1 MTNLL
6 INTPLARPGTQSGVT
21 TWQLLTISTLGL
33 LISACS
39 MQPAEPGAATDGGTG
54 LSQRTGP
61 VIEAPAEFIAESAYL
76 EDNRFYI
83 RYRSGSEV
91 AYTAGTWHKPA
102 LPAMEG
108 AGLPASK
115 RTAGVATEVTLQA
128 VQKAAWQTSPAAGRQ
143 ALHILPATHWATVFH
158 LLRKTLTPAQ
168 QHTGAVIDILQL
180 EEWFTWYDDTGTLQW
195 ALIENKPA
203 DVHVKY
209 SYSFEQVLEV
219 LLSVLSDYVAAE
231 AVTGRQLLLNT
242 GVAGP
247 DATPFVYADLDAG
260 RVLFLTSRPVDS
272 RAPGTS
278 SDIAPVRITTHVVIG
293 QVRSLV
299 ERPVTSIGRLFA
311 RTSQDMVDTLHRT
324 VLLPQRTE
332 HVPPLSKAP
341 GMDLPAWERRLDEI
355 TGTQASTGRMSY
367 LVDGVEFFPRLIDVM
382 QSARE
387 SIDIRMYIFDDDDYA
402 IKLADILRARSREVG
417 IRVLLDGLGT
427 IGSSM
432 EEAESLP
439 ARHRAPASIFD
450 YLRKDSRIKV
460 KSISNFWLTGD
471 HSKSIVVDKHI
482 GFIGGMN
489 FGREYRYDWH
499 DMMIEL
505 EGPVVD
511 ILREDFF
518 RAWVHERFLGDLQ
531 LMLRKYKPAG
541 RDTQAGD
548 YPVRVLFTRPMDS
561 QIYRAQLAAIR
572 NAKSYI
578 YIENAYFTD
587 DAILDALIRAR
598 ARGVDVRM
606 IMPLRSDFGVMS
618 RNNVLVA
625 NTLLEN
631 GIRVYIYPGMS
642 HLKAAVYDGWICL
655 GSANFDKLSLRIN
668 KEINIATSHP
678 QPVDDLLERVFMPD
692 MAASVELTEP
702 FPENWLDFLV
712 EMMADHL

>member
-1 MTNLL
+1 M
-6 INTPLARPGTQSGVT
+6 PGTLPGLSA
-21 TWQLLTISTLGL
+21 WRLLTIGILGL
-33 LISACS
+33 LVSACS
-39 MQPAEPGAATDGGTG
+39 TQSAKTGTG
-54 LSQRTGP
+54 IDSTASLSQRAEDDTGT
-61 VIEAPAEFIAESAYL
+61 PAEFIAESAWL
-76 EDNRFYI
+76 AGDRFYI
-83 RYRSGSEV
+83 RYRTGSEV
-91 AYTAGTWHKPA
+91 AYTTGAA
-102 LPAMEG
+102 LPAGNNTGRLAAE
-108 AGLPASK
+108 
-115 RTAGVATEVTLQA
+115 RTAGVPTEVALQA
-128 VQKAAWQTSPAAGRQ
+128 VQESSWQLPPAAGRQ
-143 ALHILPATHWATVFH
+143 ALHILPATHWETVFH
-158 LLRKTLTPAQ
+158 LLRKTLTPEQ
-168 QHTGAVIDILQL
+168 SHTGAVIDILQL
-180 EEWFTWYDDTGTLQW
+180 EEWFSWYDDTGTLQW
-195 ALIENKPA
+195 VPIEDKPA
-203 DVHVKY
+203 DVRVKY
-209 SYSFEQVLEV
+209 SYSFAQVLV
-219 LLSVLSDYVAAE
+219 ALRTILSDYLAADG
-231 AVTGRQLLLNT
+231 VTSRQVLLNT
-242 GVAGP
+242 GAAGP

-260 RVLFLTSRPVDS
+260 RVLFLTSRPVAS
-272 RAPGTS
+272 RPPDAKS
-278 SDIAPVRITTHVVIG
+278 EVAHVRATTHVVIG

-299 ERPVTSIGRLFA
+299 ERPMTSIGRLFA
-311 RTSQDMVDTLHRT
+311 RTSQEVVDTLHRT
-324 VLLPQRTE
+324 VLLPQRAE
-332 HVPPLSKAP
+332 HVPPVSKAP
-341 GMDLPAWERRLDEI
+341 GMDLQAWESRLDEI
-355 TGTQASTGRMSY
+355 TGTRASTGRMKY
-367 LVDGVEFFPRLIDVM
+367 LVDGVEFFPRMIDVI

-402 IKLADILRARSREVG
+402 IKMADILKARSREVR

-427 IGSSM
+427 IGSAMQES
-432 EEAESLP
+432 ESLP
-439 ARHRAPASIFD
+439 AGHRAPASIFD
-450 YLRKDSRIKV
+450 YLKKDSRIKV
-460 KSISNFWLTGD
+460 KSVSNFWLTGD
-471 HSKSIVVDKHI
+471 HSKSVVVDKHI

-531 LMLRKYKPAG
+531 LMLRRYKPAG
-541 RDTQAGD
+541 RETQAGD

-587 DAILDALIRAR
+587 DVVLDALIRAR

-606 IMPLRSDFGVMS
+606 ILPLRSDFGVIS

-625 NTLLEN
+625 NTLLDN

-678 QPVDDLLERVFMPD
+678 QPVDDLLERVFIPD
-692 MAASVELTEP
+692 MEASVELTEP